1 MWPVWVYF
9 KIYTS
14 KAIKLKIYKI
24 HKKER
29 PFYVPFFYQK
39 INRNGAVAKVYGSSE
54 NKIWV
59 TSTKSSGSW
68 SVCEETPTLEKVY
81 VLGKPPINRMGK
93 PF

>member
-54 NKIWV
+54 NKI
-59 TSTKSSGSW
+59 
-68 SVCEETPTLEKVY
+68 
-81 VLGKPPINRMGK
+81 
-93 PF
+93 